1 MSLYV
6 VDANVAVKL
15 YVPEV
20 HSDKAVRF
28 FADGHDLLAPDLML
42 AEIGNIIWKKAALL
56 GELTEWE
63 AKTIVDAASELPIE
77 YYSANSLLAEALQ
90 IALATKRAFYDSLYV
105 AMAAAQGCELITDD
119 RKLHAALQSTS
130 LATFVTLIENY

>member
-20 HSDKAVRF
+20 HSDQAIRF
-28 FADGHDLLAPDLML
+28 FSDGHDLLAPDLML
-42 AEIGNIIWKKAALL
+42 VELGNIIWKKAALL
-56 GELTEWE
+56 GELTEEE
-63 AKTIVDAASELPIE
+63 AKTIVNAASELPIE
-77 YYSANSLLAEALQ
+77 YYSTNSLMSEALQ

-105 AMAAAQGCELITDD
+105 AMAAAQGCQLITDD
-119 RKLHAALQSTS
+119 RKLHAALRSTS
-130 LATFVTLIENY
+130 LAAFLTLIENY